1 MTPGAPGPMTKRR
14 AARFGAVQALYQIE
28 LSGADPE
35 IVIAEFER
43 HRLSD
48 LLEPLDIED
57 QPPKVDRAWFADVT
71 RGAWRMAPEL
81 DPLIEATLAAGWSL
95 VRAGYLL
102 RAFLRA
108 GAFELAGRP
117 DVPPGVVVN
126 EYVALAHAFLS
137 NDEAGFV
144 NAVLDRL
151 AGQLRPEPPAS
162 TPA

>member
-1 MTPGAPGPMTKRR
+1 MTRRR

-28 LSGADPE
+28 LSGAGPE
-35 IVIAEFER
+35 SVISEFED

-48 LLEPLDIED
+48 LLEPLELADR
-57 QPPKVDRAWFADVT
+57 PLRVDRAWFADVT
-71 RGAWRMAPEL
+71 RGAWQMAPEL
-81 DPLIEATLAAGWSL
+81 DPQIEATLATGWSL

-108 GAFELAGRP
+108 GAFELAARRH
-117 DVPPGVVVN
+117 VPAGVVIN

-137 NDEAGFV
+137 NEEAGFV

-151 AGQLRPEPPAS
+151 AGELRPETPGAAQPPS
-162 TPA
+162 S